1 MFTIDFLTPEC
12 RKEFV
17 EIFGSS
23 ETAIDFY
30 ILSYID
36 FKCKGGEL
44 KKEWIEVINIAKE
57 AIRDCRNNIYGINF
71 IYFSPKKYGKGALA
85 VHFEFEEVDPE
96 YWEDENG
103 NIHST
108 LDYTLSNV
116 QKELP
121 DYKCRL
127 NCGGID
133 VVFI

>member
-1 MFTIDFLTPEC
+1 MNVNFLTPKC

-30 ILSYID
+30 IHSYVD
-36 FKCKGGEL
+36 FKSKGGEL
-44 KKEWIEVINIAKE
+44 KKEWIEAINIAKE
-57 AIRDCRNNIYGINF
+57 AIHDCRNNIYGISF
-71 IYFSPKKYGKGALA
+71 IYFPPKEFGREALA
-85 VHFEFEEVDPE
+85 THFEFEEVDPE
-96 YWEDENG
+96 YWEDEDG

-116 QKELP
+116 QKALP
-121 DYKCRL
+121 DYKCKL